1 MSSHQAATVEWHFT
15 RPDPPGSPIPY
26 FREDLR
32 KIAGKQADYNLPFQD
47 DLYLAYPSA
56 SNPNW
61 TAFIAH
67 VKQLNESASTNQSYK
82 IFYIIRRAHSTCACL
97 GNAKKIQIE
106 RNED

>member
-15 RPDPPGSPIPY
+15 RPDPPRSSVPY

-32 KIAGKQADYNLPFQD
+32 KIAGMQADYNLPWQD
-47 DLYLAYPSA
+47 DLYLTYPSA
-56 SNPNW
+56 SNPDW

-67 VKQLNESASTNQSYK
+67 VKQLNAEAAANQSYK

-97 GNAKKIQIE
+97 GNAK
-106 RNED
+106 DTD